1 MELATEYRIRRA
13 DDGIVRTIARRGE
26 FERNPSG
33 RPIRMLGVVQDVTEQ
48 RLARAA
54 VAESEARFRAFAEAV
69 PNQVWSAAPD
79 GRLDWANQRTFDF
92 DGQDLERLMANGW
105 EQQVHPDDLHQ
116 AVDAWARAID
126 TGEPY
131 VTEFRLCRADGE
143 YRWHIARAIALFD
156 DEGRVERWIGTNTD
170 IHDER
175 STREALAELNV
186 ELERRVEERTRE
198 RDSAWSNSQDLQ
210 AVLDTTGIFRAVN
223 DAWETVLGWTK
234 DEVVGRVYSDFVHP
248 DDLHAAAAAL
258 ETAREEPLPPQ
269 ENRFMHRDGTPRWI
283 SWVTAPAGDVI
294 YASGRHVTKEREAA
308 IALEAAQEQLRQAQK
323 MEAVGQAPG
332 ASLTTSITC

>member
-33 RPIRMLGVVQDVTEQ
+33 RPIRMLGAVQDVTEQ

-248 DDLHAAAAAL
+248 DDLPRRRRRARDGEGGAPSAAGESLHAPRRHAALDIVGDRARRRRDLCQRPACHEGEGGRDRARGSPGAA
-258 ETAREEPLPPQ
+258 PPGA
-269 ENRFMHRDGTPRWI
+269 EDG
-283 SWVTAPAGDVI
+283 
-294 YASGRHVTKEREAA
+294 SGRTAHRGRRSR
-308 IALEAAQEQLRQAQK
+308 LQ
-323 MEAVGQAPG
+323 
-332 ASLTTSITC
+332 